1 NPSMDNVDVCMI
13 IGANDVVNPAAQE
26 DKNSP
31 LWGMPIIEAY
41 KARTVIVM
49 KRGKGKG
56 FAGVENLLF
65 FRNNCRMLYGDAKA
79 SLQALVAAY
88 KGGS

>member
-1 NPSMDNVDVCMI
+1 
-13 IGANDVVNPAAQE
+13 
-26 DKNSP
+26 
-31 LWGMPIIEAY
+31 MPIIEAY